1 MANQQQI
8 HLLLESSHGLAFVDE
23 LVSILFEYHGILVF
37 SKNVVDRLRFFDES
51 FAGPVNSAAALPR
64 SETPVEARR
73 GSAREVFRR
82 VSSLACRW
90 PSRTPRRTPREG
102 GELGAYVRPEYVE
115 ASRRAEA
122 STSSKGHPVA
132 MRFTGGAVNW
142 RRG

>member
-1 MANQQQI
+1 MTNQQQI
-8 HLLLESSHGLAFVDE
+8 HLLESMHGLAFVDE

-51 FAGPVNSAAALPR
+51 FVGPASAAALPR
-64 SETPVEARR
+64 SETPVEATR

-102 GELGAYVRPEYVE
+102 GARNPRTLEHVE

>member
-1 MANQQQI
+1 M
-8 HLLLESSHGLAFVDE
+8 HGLAFVDE

-51 FAGPVNSAAALPR
+51 FAGPASAAALPR
-64 SETPVEARR
+64 SETPVEATR

-102 GELGAYVRPEYVE
+102 GARNPRTPEHVE

>member
-8 HLLLESSHGLAFVDE
+8 HLLLESMHGLAFVDE

-51 FAGPVNSAAALPR
+51 FAGPASAAALPR
-64 SETPVEARR
+64 SETPVQATR

-82 VSSLACRW
+82 VRSSAYRW

-102 GELGAYVRPEYVE
+102 GELGTYVGPEHIE